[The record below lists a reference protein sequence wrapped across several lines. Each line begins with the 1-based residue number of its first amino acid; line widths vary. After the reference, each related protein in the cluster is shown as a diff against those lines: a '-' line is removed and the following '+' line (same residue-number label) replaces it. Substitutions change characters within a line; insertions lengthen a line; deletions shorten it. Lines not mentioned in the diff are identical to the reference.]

1 MGRCADCRH
10 VVCIFVW
17 SYEEVSSIILNTCL
31 LIHVQV
37 EFYAVEEKAVW
48 SSDTVVSDHHTT

>member
-1 MGRCADCRH
+1 VGRCADSRQF
-10 VVCIFVW
+10 VRIFVW

-37 EFYAVEEKAVW
+37 EFYTVEEKAVW
-48 SSDTVVSDHHTT
+48 SSDTVVSDHHTM